1 MVKVSKMI
9 LLASS
14 LCLVSP
20 VMACDDDSDGNNPA
34 AYMTQT
40 LSHEKSQRSASFA
53 EILEF
58 SKELAGMDDGEYDD
72 GDYADEPVAINIK
85 APIKQ
90 KKQAKSKVKDKP
102 EAKVVKKEVDKKVKT
117 YALKASFNQ
126 RSTVDPFE

>member
-1 MVKVSKMI
+1 MVKVSKMF
-9 LLASS
+9 LLAGS

-34 AYMTQT
+34 AYMTQAP
-40 LSHEKSQRSASFA
+40 SQEKSQRSARFS

-72 GDYADEPVAINIK
+72 GDYASEPVAFTPT
-85 APIKQ
+85 APVKQ
-90 KKQAKSKVKDKP
+90 KKKQAKVAKQAKPDVASKK
-102 EAKVVKKEVDKKVKT
+102 VDKKAKN
-117 YALKASFNQ
+117 YALKASFNK